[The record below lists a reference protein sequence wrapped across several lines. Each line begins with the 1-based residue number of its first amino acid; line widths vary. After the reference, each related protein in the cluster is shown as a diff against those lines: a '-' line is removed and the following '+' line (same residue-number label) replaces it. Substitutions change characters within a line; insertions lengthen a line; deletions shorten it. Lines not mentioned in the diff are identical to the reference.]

1 MAQDAVELNINPSV
15 QVLHLLAEPQ
25 HVNKA
30 VLGAQE
36 AAMMVWA
43 LAVLHEL
50 NPTIWTALL
59 DVIAAAPK
67 ESLDEVALTAYVAI
81 HKSMQYLLHRFRLF
95 LHRLY
100 RVCVLAVTVL
110 LRV

>member
-1 MAQDAVELNINPSV
+1 M
-15 QVLHLLAEPQ
+15 QVSHLLAEPQ
-25 HVNKA
+25 HANKA
-30 VLGAQE
+30 LLGAQE

-67 ESLDEVALTAYVAI
+67 ESLDEVALQI
-81 HKSMQYLLHRFRLF
+81 W
-95 LHRLY
+95 
-100 RVCVLAVTVL
+100 
-110 LRV
+110 